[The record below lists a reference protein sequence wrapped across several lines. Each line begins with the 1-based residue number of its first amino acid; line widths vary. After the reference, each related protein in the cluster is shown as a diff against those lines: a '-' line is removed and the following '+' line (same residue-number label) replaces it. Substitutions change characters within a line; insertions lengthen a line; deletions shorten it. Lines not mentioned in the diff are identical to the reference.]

1 MSVMAKK
8 PRDKTKTIKQRAIYI
23 YLPSLKMT
31 EDWKRRAKEQRTSIS
46 KFVIERVEESIS
58 REEEDD
64 RYQGKLELVEHL
76 GKAEDELK
84 ELRDE
89 NRLMRKL
96 VDNQETELRR
106 YRSQPFLEES
116 FRGVRSFDRDL
127 VEILKRG
134 RNHRHDSLLS
144 ELNIGPTD
152 VDLVTAVRK
161 QLEALESYGLVEYT
175 QSGWRWTG

>member
-1 MSVMAKK
+1 M
-8 PRDKTKTIKQRAIYI
+8 
-23 YLPSLKMT
+23 
-31 EDWKRRAKEQRTSIS
+31 
-46 KFVIERVEESIS
+46 ER
-58 REEEDD
+58 
-64 RYQGKLELVEHL
+64 L
-76 GKAEDELK
+76 GKAENELK

-134 RNHRHDSLLS
+134 GTHRDDSILA
-144 ELNIGPTD
+144 ELNISPTD

-161 QLEALESYGLVEYT
+161 QLEALESYGLVEFT
-175 QSGWRWTG
+175 PSGWRWTG